1 LVFCIAH
8 RGASFWEPEN
18 SLAAIEAAVKL
29 EASHVEIDVRRCRD
43 CLLSFHDATLDR
55 TTDGRGP
62 VSQLSLQEVKEL
74 YLGVGQRIPTL
85 KEALES
91 MKGRI
96 DPLVEVKEPGTE
108 AEALKAAEEAGLLDS
123 TLFVSFHHQALLNLK
138 RLNPEA
144 QTGIIFRGEIL
155 AVVEAARKVEANWI
169 LPDYRHTTP
178 EMVSKAKA
186 EGLKVGV
193 WVVNDKAEA
202 ERLKGLGVDA
212 ISSDRPEI
220 LTGKPLHRPLR
231 AYIAGPIQGL
241 EEKQEYREVLAG
253 LLEECGFKP
262 LDPWLREQAYYRS
275 LTADVNEA
283 YKLVRR
289 DLLDLQ
295 YCELLVAYMPRLS
308 AGVAME
314 IYHAKLKNKKVYL
327 ISPVKTLSP
336 WLQAHTDKIFKTIR
350 EFEKFLKAQR
360 NEKSSTFDEI

>member
-1 LVFCIAH
+1 MVFCVAH

-43 CLLSFHDATLDR
+43 CLLSFHDATFDR

-62 VSQLSLQEVKEL
+62 VSQLSLQEVKGL

-85 KEALES
+85 KEALEL

-108 AEALKAAEEAGLLDS
+108 AEALKAAEETELLDS
-123 TLFVSFHHQALLNLK
+123 TLFVSFYHQALLNLK

-155 AVVEAARKVEANWI
+155 AVVEAAKKVEADWI

-231 AYIAGPIQGL
+231 VYIAGPIQGL
-241 EEKQEYREVLAG
+241 EEKQKYREVLAG
-253 LLEECGFKP
+253 LLEEYGFKP

-275 LTADVNEA
+275 LTADVSEA

-314 IYHAKLKNKKVYL
+314 IYYAKSKGKKVYL
-327 ISPVKTLSP
+327 ISPMEDVSP
-336 WLQAHTDKIFKTIR
+336 WLLAHTDRVFKNVG
-350 EFEKFLKAQR
+350 ELEEFLKRKQ
-360 NEKSSTFDEI
+360 KSLS